1 MREDIWRGGLLARLS
16 PPLRTK
22 LLAMTHFFHYDAGQ
36 RIFREGDPSRYFY
49 LVKSGHVVLE
59 ASLGEGK
66 PAVFMTVAPGD
77 CFSWSA
83 LLESPVETASAR
95 ALKDVEVL
103 GIESRALQDLCWAEP
118 NWGVELHR
126 KVLQLVSERLI
137 ATRKQL
143 SDVDSPTVA
152 KEMSR

>member
-1 MREDIWRGGLLARLS
+1 MDGDLWHGGLVARLS

-22 LLAMTHFFHYDAGQ
+22 LLAMAHSFHYDSGQ
-36 RIFREGDPSRYFY
+36 WIFREGDPSRHFY
-49 LVKSGHVVLE
+49 VVKSGHVALE
-59 ASLGEGK
+59 ASLGEGE
-66 PAVFMTVAPGD
+66 PGVFMMVAPGD

-95 ALKDVEVL
+95 AVEDVEVL

-143 SDVDSPTVA
+143 SDVDSATVA